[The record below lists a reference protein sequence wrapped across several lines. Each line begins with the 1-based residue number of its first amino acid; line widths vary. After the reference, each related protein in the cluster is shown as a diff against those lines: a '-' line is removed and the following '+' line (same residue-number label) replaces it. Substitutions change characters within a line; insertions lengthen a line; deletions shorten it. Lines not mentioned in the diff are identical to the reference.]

1 MDFSRTNALE
11 KRTLLFSK
19 YPPKDEEN
27 SATIISVCD
36 VLAKLYKG
44 NVKFENRAFST
55 YNLGMQ

>member
-36 VLAKLYKG
+36 VLAKLYKE
-44 NVKFENRAFST
+44 NVKFENRDFQ
-55 YNLGMQ
+55 YI